1 MTLAITVPGFVL
13 TFIRSLWALSSLYS
27 VTSPL
32 LLLPPPPSLLLPPSS
47 SPPPPSFFSAATLT
61 PARNDHNIA
70 CVRPIVKRGRVTF
83 RKGDLNEAAGAADAS
98 RARKWRECRDRDIVG
113 P

>member
-1 MTLAITVPGFVL
+1 MRQWKTTGTAD
-13 TFIRSLWALSSLYS
+13 A
-27 VTSPL
+27 
-32 LLLPPPPSLLLPPSS
+32 
-47 SPPPPSFFSAATLT
+47 
-61 PARNDHNIA
+61 ARNGIGSLAEGKVVTVGEPLTILQDLDVTWTLRRRN
-70 CVRPIVKRGRVTF
+70 VTF